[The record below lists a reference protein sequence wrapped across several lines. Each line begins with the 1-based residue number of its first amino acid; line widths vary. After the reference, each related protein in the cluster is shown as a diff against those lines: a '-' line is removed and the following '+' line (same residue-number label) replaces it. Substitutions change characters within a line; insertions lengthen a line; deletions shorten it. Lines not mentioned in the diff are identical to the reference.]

1 MASAAEQLA
10 ASINFSAFSKA
21 TELKSR
27 IWFTLGALVI
37 YRLGTYIPIPG
48 IDPGILQDVFSRN
61 AGGILGM
68 FDMFSGG
75 ALGRMTIFALNIMPY
90 ISASIIIQLLT
101 AVSPTLETL
110 KKEGESGR
118 KKLNQYTRFGTVLLA
133 AVQSYGIA
141 VGLEGMRA
149 GAQSAVVDPGLFFRL
164 VTVVTL
170 TSGTVFLM
178 WLGEQITARGVGNGI
193 SLIIFAGIV
202 ANLPHALA
210 STLELG
216 RTGAISTV
224 FIVIFLAMSVAVVG
238 FIVFMERA
246 QRRILVQYPKRQVG
260 NKMFGGDASHLP
272 LKINTSGVIA
282 PIFASS
288 LLLLPAT
295 VANFEANGQ
304 GFGWIGEITAYLAH
318 GRPLYMALYIGL
330 ICFFCFF
337 YTAIVFNPTETADN
351 LRKYGGFIPGIRPGK
366 NTADY
371 LDYVLTRLTVV
382 GAAYLSAVC
391 ILPAAG
397 TPRMNIILLGPPGSG
412 KGTQAKRIEQTH
424 GIIQLSTGDMLR
436 ATTNS
441 DTELGRRVKAI
452 MDSGQ
457 LVPDDT
463 IVEMI
468 DRRIVQPDSSAG
480 FILDGFPR
488 NVPQAKALDAMLAEH
503 NLKLDHVILLD
514 VDEAALVDRLSGRFT
529 CTQCGASFHDRYNRP
544 SREGV
549 CEVCGGTEFVRRADD
564 RPEAVKARFEVYR
577 SQTAPILPYYRDR
590 GILRVVDGMAE
601 IDEVTREID
610 RILG

>member
-48 IDPGILQDVFSRN
+48 IDPSILHDIFARN

-101 AVSPTLETL
+101 AVSPTLEAL

-118 KKLNQYTRFGTVLLA
+118 KKLNQYTRYGTVLLA
-133 AVQSYGIA
+133 AVQAYGIA
-141 VGLEGMRA
+141 VGIEGMRA
-149 GAQSAVVDPGLFFRL
+149 GAVGAVLNPGLGFRL

-170 TSGTVFLM
+170 TGGTVFLM

-216 RTGAISTV
+216 RTGALSTF
-224 FIVIFLAMSVAVVG
+224 FIIFFIAVSVVVVG

-260 NKMFGGDASHLP
+260 NRMFGGDASHLP
-272 LKINTSGVIA
+272 LKINTSGVIP

-295 VANFEANGQ
+295 IANFQSTDQN
-304 GFGWIGEITAYLAH
+304 FGWLGNITSYLAH
-318 GRPLYMALYIGL
+318 GRPLYMALYVAL
-330 ICFFCFF
+330 IVFFCFF

-351 LRKYGGFIPGIRPGK
+351 LRKYGGFVPGIRPGK
-366 NTADY
+366 NTADF
-371 LDYVLTRLTVV
+371 LDYVLTRLTAV
-382 GAAYLSAVC
+382 GAAYLAAVC
-391 ILPAAG
+391 ILPEFLISQYSVPFYFGG
-397 TPRMNIILLGPPGSG
+397 TSLLIVVSVTMDTVAQIHAHLLAHQYEGLI
-412 KGTQAKRIEQTH
+412 KKAK
-424 GIIQLSTGDMLR
+424 LR
-436 ATTNS
+436 
-441 DTELGRRVKAI
+441 GRR
-452 MDSGQ
+452 G
-457 LVPDDT
+457 
-463 IVEMI
+463 
-468 DRRIVQPDSSAG
+468 
-480 FILDGFPR
+480 
-488 NVPQAKALDAMLAEH
+488 
-503 NLKLDHVILLD
+503 
-514 VDEAALVDRLSGRFT
+514 
-529 CTQCGASFHDRYNRP
+529 
-544 SREGV
+544 
-549 CEVCGGTEFVRRADD
+549 
-564 RPEAVKARFEVYR
+564 
-577 SQTAPILPYYRDR
+577 
-590 GILRVVDGMAE
+590 
-601 IDEVTREID
+601 
-610 RILG
+610 